1 MNCGR
6 LIRNQSGFSIGM
18 IRNVAGMMLNI
29 IGNIP
34 IWPYFSYFQVGKLL
48 YSSAGYIIYMHI
60 YIYMYIYI
68 YMVRGPVFPAPPW
81 DGSPGSTPFP
91 ATTLVYRRVLGWFMM
106 IQIASDVEWYV
117 RVYINLV
124 APGVSPTFWVQNS
137 NPRKVGAAQAPGSV
151 EIRDPNEPWMWRPA
165 KWKDW
170 FHGKKLAD
178 FHHPSCKIAIYSFIT
193 GYFYGI
199 IH

>member
-1 MNCGR
+1 
-6 LIRNQSGFSIGM
+6 
-18 IRNVAGMMLNI
+18 
-29 IGNIP
+29 
-34 IWPYFSYFQVGKLL
+34 
-48 YSSAGYIIYMHI
+48 
-60 YIYMYIYI
+60 
-68 YMVRGPVFPAPPW
+68 
-81 DGSPGSTPFP
+81 
-91 ATTLVYRRVLGWFMM
+91 M

-170 FHGKKLAD
+170 FHGKKMSWFSSSSMQNCNLFVHNRLFLWD
-178 FHHPSCKIAIYSFIT
+178 YTLVMTISYTVKWPWLLVIT
-193 GYFYGI
+193 GYKSDYTFHKWGNFSNCKHNWYNKGPKLSAVQPI
-199 IH
+199 VEISWHLWLWLT